1 MLDIGGV
8 YYKVDLNALDKIL
21 TEDTSLLPKDV
32 VEKDTKEYYDEED
45 KYTGKEILTREYT
58 KSKEIDGP
66 KYDMIRMFFEVILTY
81 NEELDDELGIDRAL
95 AKTSL
100 PFKLAFNSL
109 LEYGIISEIEE

>member
-1 MLDIGGV
+1 MLEIGGV
-8 YYKVDLNALDKIL
+8 YYMVNLTALDKVL
-21 TEDTSLLPKDV
+21 TEDSSLQPKKME
-32 VEKDTKEYYDEED
+32 EKETKEFYNDKDE
-45 KYTGKEILTREYT
+45 YMGKEILTKEYS
-58 KSKEIDGP
+58 KGKEIDGP